1 MNIHHNSRTVN
12 HRSYILNLICKQR
25 LACLLSG
32 VKIWTG
38 NNITEWRFNEIC
50 LPLHACKS
58 LLNTDIPFFFFVSY
72 QNNSFFW
79 PKLRIY
85 LKSQHNLT
93 INSVTF
99 EVCYL
104 TKSILSIC
112 SREQHFTANERG
124 KKKKHFRYNT
134 AFSKTK

>member
-1 MNIHHNSRTVN
+1 MKFASLCMHAN
-12 HRSYILNLICKQR
+12 HCSTQTFL
-25 LACLLSG
+25 
-32 VKIWTG
+32 
-38 NNITEWRFNEIC
+38 
-50 LPLHACKS
+50 
-58 LLNTDIPFFFFVSY
+58 FFFFVSY